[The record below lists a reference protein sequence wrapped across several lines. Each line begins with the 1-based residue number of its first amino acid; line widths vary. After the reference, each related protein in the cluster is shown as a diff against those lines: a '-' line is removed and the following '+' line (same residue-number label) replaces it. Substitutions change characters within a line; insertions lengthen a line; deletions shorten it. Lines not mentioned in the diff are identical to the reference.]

1 MAKTQTQAQ
10 KALQEID
17 TETSVYEDAGVRVG
31 DQLDKYD
38 ALYVDPELK
47 KKVESEGGKLHWA
60 SERQVN
66 RHKNN
71 GMKPVERKEGDDWM
85 VDQSSSEDTRLR
97 TGDLTLMEVPGRLK
111 EKREAMKERA
121 IADNLYA
128 RKEEMER
135 RQEGAAKS
143 VYDAALRKGLS
154 RDQAQN
160 LARSA
165 AAGAADG
172 RLDIRRGR

>member
-1 MAKTQTQAQ
+1 MAKSKVDQAIE
-10 KALQEID
+10 AAD
-17 TETSVYEDAGVRVG
+17 TTSTVYEDAGVHVG
-31 DQLDKYD
+31 ETMDKYD
-38 ALYVDPELK
+38 ALYVDPKLK
-47 KKVESEGGKLHWA
+47 AEVEGRGGKLHWA
-60 SERQVN
+60 SERQIN

-85 VDQSSSEDTRLR
+85 VDQSSREDSRVR

-111 EKREAMKERA
+111 EKREAMKKQA
-121 IADNLYA
+121 VADHLYA

-165 AAGAADG
+165 AKGLGDS
-172 RLDIRRGR
+172 RLDVRRGR